1 MNIGVYN
8 KTKENVARALGVAKF
23 ADAAKV
29 NAHER
34 EKMVARAQKELKI
47 RCHTR
52 TRDLSSGNP
61 YIMLGRK
68 VNTKGKL
75 VK

>member
-1 MNIGVYN
+1 MNICVYN
-8 KTKENVARALGVAKF
+8 KTKENVARTLGVAKF

-29 NAHER
+29 NLHER
-34 EKMVARAQKELKI
+34 EKMIAKAQKKLKI

-68 VNTKGKL
+68 VNTEGKF

>member
-1 MNIGVYN
+1 MNVCIYN
-8 KTKENVARALGVAKF
+8 KTKENVAKTLGVAKF
-23 ADAAKV
+23 ADATKISGTK
-29 NAHER
+29 R
-34 EKMVARAQKELKI
+34 EEMVAKAQKKLKV
-47 RCHTR
+47 RCHTI

-68 VNTKGKL
+68 VDSKGKF